1 MEASAANHV
10 VLGPSPGSPTSTPTV
25 GSKSTSRSLLATFQ
39 AVALAT
45 RRRDDAIS
53 RAHRAQVRLNQ
64 LLESD
69 STVGEVSLQGMEGN
83 RTSSMPSTSENSSS
97 AVVDAKKEASEPAP
111 EELDDDVVTRAQNEN
126 KASMPSTAPAREV
139 AEVEQD
145 TRRGTRTAAPTPP
158 NATTYRVLQ
167 HQYEAV
173 SKSAQ
178 RVREKIADR
187 LRALVRRTDG
197 LAAAEKRL
205 HEARTR
211 LKQTQLDN
219 ARADVAN
226 LRAKLARDIADVY
239 APGVNVNVDKV
250 NGNGSVAVP
259 SIVKLPLTLED
270 VALRQSPLQADLSD
284 FGASS
289 RGDAD
294 RVAAAMGYVAEA
306 VLLLARYLDV
316 PLRYPLEFRGSK
328 SRIHDGAHLSTQLA
342 AAANKGTKHSSS
354 ADDIV
359 GITLVS
365 PPGSAA
371 GGGAVQRSPSAVS
384 PIGGGRAAGG
394 GVVPAPRVFPL
405 HCGGGVERAAFA
417 YGAFLLNRDI
427 THLLQR
433 LHREPLGPRHTIANL
448 NLLVKA
454 CQAQANGGAVS

>member
-1 MEASAANHV
+1 MEASAANNM
-10 VLGPSPGSPTSTPTV
+10 VLGPVGSPGTSTTTG

-45 RRRDDAIS
+45 RRRNDALS
-53 RAHRAQVRLNQ
+53 RAYRAQGRLNQ

-111 EELDDDVVTRAQNEN
+111 EELDDDVVTRAQNED

-211 LKQTQLDN
+211 LRNPTN
-219 ARADVAN
+219 A
-226 LRAKLARDIADVY
+226 
-239 APGVNVNVDKV
+239 KV
-250 NGNGSVAVP
+250 RVHD
-259 SIVKLPLTLED
+259 PL
-270 VALRQSPLQADLSD
+270 
-284 FGASS
+284 SS
-289 RGDAD
+289 HN
-294 RVAAAMGYVAEA
+294 
-306 VLLLARYLDV
+306 LLA
-316 PLRYPLEFRGSK
+316 P
-328 SRIHDGAHLSTQLA
+328 
-342 AAANKGTKHSSS
+342 
-354 ADDIV
+354 
-359 GITLVS
+359 
-365 PPGSAA
+365 
-371 GGGAVQRSPSAVS
+371 
-384 PIGGGRAAGG
+384 
-394 GVVPAPRVFPL
+394 
-405 HCGGGVERAAFA
+405 
-417 YGAFLLNRDI
+417 
-427 THLLQR
+427 
-433 LHREPLGPRHTIANL
+433 
-448 NLLVKA
+448 
-454 CQAQANGGAVS
+454 